1 MFDVCRNELRCG
13 SGRFGRE
20 LSEMRNQPRRVERFD
35 VLLDKGDESLDSW
48 GFSLSYPSLSA
59 ETSSGETEEED

>member
-1 MFDVCRNELRCG
+1 MLDVCRNELRSG

-20 LSEMRNQPRRVERFD
+20 LSEMRNEPRRVERFD
-35 VLLDKGDESLDSW
+35 VFLDEGGESLDPW

-59 ETSSGETEEED
+59 GMSSGETEEED